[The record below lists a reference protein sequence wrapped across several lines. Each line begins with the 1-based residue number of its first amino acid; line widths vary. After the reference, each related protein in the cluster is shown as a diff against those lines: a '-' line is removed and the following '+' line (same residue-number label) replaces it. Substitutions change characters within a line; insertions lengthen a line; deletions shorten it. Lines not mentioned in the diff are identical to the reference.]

1 LFASQVASR
10 AGAAAAAAARV
21 GDLSPL
27 RDACPHRPVREQW
40 SPGMNVLLIAL
51 GSHGDVHPFV
61 GIGRRLRERG
71 HCVAVAANDYF
82 RPLVEGAELE
92 FLPLGTAEEYK
103 ALATDKKL
111 WDPMRGPQAVF
122 QATARQLRPIYDVAA
137 EFSRRP
143 DSVVAASSLALGA
156 RVAQDHL
163 GIPLASVH
171 LSPAIFQSVHDLP
184 HFMPFSAVPRRTP
197 RFVKSALWWT
207 MNRIMD
213 RIIAP
218 PLNALRA
225 ELGLSPVKNV
235 LRDYWH
241 SPRLVIG
248 MFPDWFAMPQPDW
261 PEQAVLTG
269 FPLYDE
275 PEITP
280 IDDELEAFLREG
292 EPPIA
297 FTPGSAM
304 WQAGEFFAQSVETC
318 VRLNR
323 RGLLLSRHDDH
334 LPATLP
340 PGVIHVHYAPFSQ
353 LLPCCAA
360 FVHHGGIGSSAQ
372 ALASGVRQLV
382 TPFTHDQPDNAF
394 RLKRLGVA
402 EVIPSTKYRA
412 DRIVPAMRRLL
423 DSPDVARAC
432 GEVKSRFRGVDALIR
447 TCDLIESLRP
457 TAPAPAPPPTM
468 ARTA

>member
-1 LFASQVASR
+1 MLNR
-10 AGAAAAAAARV
+10 
-21 GDLSPL
+21 
-27 RDACPHRPVREQW
+27 
-40 SPGMNVLLIAL
+40 MNVLLFAL

-71 HCVAVAANDYF
+71 HCVSVAANDYF

-92 FLPLGTAEEYK
+92 FLQLGSAEEYR

-111 WDPMRGPQAVF
+111 WDPMQGPKAVF
-122 QATARQLRPIYDVAA
+122 EATARQLRPIYDLAA
-137 EFSRRP
+137 EFSRRAP

-163 GIPLASVH
+163 GIPLATVH
-171 LSPAIFQSVHDLP
+171 LSPAIFQSVYELP
-184 HFMPFSAVPRRTP
+184 HFIPFSALPKWTP
-197 RFVKSALWWT
+197 RSAKGALWWI
-207 MNRIMD
+207 MNRVMD

-218 PLNALRA
+218 PLNALRG
-225 ELGLSPVKNV
+225 ELGLAPVKDI

-241 SPRLVIG
+241 SPKLVIG
-248 MFPDWFAMPQPDW
+248 MFPEWFAQAQPDW
-261 PEQAVLTG
+261 PRQTVLSG

-280 IDDELEAFLREG
+280 IDDELDAFLRAG
-292 EPPIA
+292 DPPIA

-304 WQAGEFFAQSVETC
+304 WQAGEFFTQSVEAC

-323 RGLLLSRHDDH
+323 RGLLLTRHRDH

-353 LLPCCAA
+353 LLPRCAA

-394 RLKRLGVA
+394 RLKNLGVA
-402 EVIPSTKYRA
+402 EVIPSTKYRV
-412 DRIVPAMRRLL
+412 DRLVPALRRLL
-423 DSPDVARAC
+423 ESPHVARAC
-432 GEVKSRFRGVDALIR
+432 REAKSRFDGVDALGR
-447 TCDLIESLRP
+447 ACDLIERLRP
-457 TAPAPAPPPTM
+457 VATAAAL
-468 ARTA
+468 AQTA